1 MFTQVDNVHF
11 MLREYRIQR
20 VSRKHYIPRRGKC
33 WRERMRRVRPAFEWP
48 TVALTGATYIAWGL
62 GTSVLYTFS
71 APIGF
76 VIAALAIAQF
86 SSLQHE
92 VLHGHPFRSRR
103 LNEALV
109 FPGLTLFV
117 PYGRFRDTHLA
128 HHRDERLT
136 DPYDDPESNYLDPA
150 VWARLPAAVK
160 LLLRANN
167 TLLGRM
173 VLGPAIST
181 WSFVRGDL
189 RAIRAGDRAVA
200 AAWAWHLPGVALVA
214 LWLWAT
220 PGMGWG
226 AYVAAAYTAFGI
238 LKIRTFLEHRAHEKV
253 RGRTVIVEDRG
264 PLALLF
270 LNNNLHAVHHARPGE
285 PWYRLPSLYRERR
298 EEWLRRNEA
307 YLYRSYA
314 EIFAR
319 HLLRAKDPVPHPLW
333 PDRMD
338 RPASP
343 SAPTAMPAPAAGG
356 VEPPLPEL
364 PGAGAT
370 RPVPAA

>member
-1 MFTQVDNVHF
+1 
-11 MLREYRIQR
+11 
-20 VSRKHYIPRRGKC
+20 
-33 WRERMRRVRPAFEWP
+33 MRRARDAVEWP
-48 TVALTGATYIAWGL
+48 TLALIGATYAIWGL
-62 GTSVLYTFS
+62 GTSVLYTLS
-71 APIGF
+71 APLGF
-76 VIAALAIAQF
+76 VLATLAIVQF

-92 VLHGHPFRSRR
+92 VLHGHPFRHRR

-150 VWARLPAAVK
+150 VWARLPGPVRA
-160 LLLRANN
+160 LLRANN

-200 AAWAWHLPGVALVA
+200 AAWAWHVPGVALVA
-214 LWLWAT
+214 LWLWAV
-220 PGMGWG
+220 PGMGW
-226 AYVAAAYTAFGI
+226 AAYLGAAYAAYGI

-253 RGRTVIVEDRG
+253 RCRTAIVEDRG
-264 PLALLF
+264 PLAFLF
-270 LNNNLHAVHHARPGE
+270 LNNNLHVVHHARPGVA
-285 PWYRLPSLYRERR
+285 WYRLPAAYRERK
-298 EEWLRRNEA
+298 EEWQRRNEA
-307 YLYRSYA
+307 YVYRSYA

-319 HLLRAKDPVPHPLW
+319 YLFRAKDPVPHPLW

-338 RPASP
+338 RAPSP
-343 SAPTAMPAPAAGG
+343 EETPAAGPAPSAG
-356 VEPPLPEL
+356 LGGAVAPAGPLP
-364 PGAGAT
+364 AG
-370 RPVPAA
+370 